1 MDSRVIKCVIV
12 DDEPPAIRL
21 LEAYASKVDFL
32 QVVQTTTK
40 SLEVL
45 QIIEKE
51 NIDLVFMDVQMPNL
65 TGMQLAKLVSDK
77 VDIIFTTAFEK
88 FATESYERNAVDY
101 LLKPFSFER
110 FYQAVNKYKGS
121 IISKKI
127 ENQSSTEFLFIK
139 TDGKNN
145 FERVYIKDIYYLE
158 GIKNYV
164 AIHLNDKQIITYGTL
179 KGIAASLNDDF
190 VQIHKSYI
198 VALQHVLQTD
208 SLSVTINGSN
218 LPIGDTYKK
227 SFFENV
233 KAKSF

>member
-110 FYQAVNKYKGS
+110 FYKAVNKYKDS
-121 IISKKI
+121 IISKKL
-127 ENQSSTEFLFIK
+127 ENQSTTDFLFIK

-145 FERVYIKDIYYLE
+145 FERVYVKDIYYLE

-164 AIHLNDKQIITYGTL
+164 AIHLKDKQIITYGTL

>member
-45 QIIEKE
+45 QIIEKD

-101 LLKPFSFER
+101 LVKPFSFER
-110 FYQAVNKYKGS
+110 FYKAVNKYKDS
-121 IISKKI
+121 IFSKKL
-127 ENQSSTEFLFIK
+127 EYQSTTEFLFVK

-145 FERVYIKDIYYLE
+145 FERVYVKDIYYLE

-164 AIHLNDKQIITYGTL
+164 AIHLKDKQIITYGTL
-179 KGIAASLNDDF
+179 KGISASLNDDF

-198 VALQHVLQTD
+198 VALQHVNQTD